1 MSEEP
6 IKSGEKTD
14 KDPITGK
21 FLPNNNANP
30 EGRPKGKLSIRQ
42 QILNRLEDNPEE
54 LKEIVEYFIKENRE
68 LMWQMLEGKPKE
80 TGDYNISLPKPILDV
95 IPKNDSDNKDNSTG

>member
-1 MSEEP
+1 MKKP

-54 LKEIVEYFIKENRE
+54 LKEIVEYFIKDNRE
-68 LMWQMLEGKPKE
+68 LMWQMLEGKPKQDME
-80 TGDYNISLPKPILDV
+80 LGGELTQKIISIDE
-95 IPKNDSDNKDNSTG
+95 